1 MIMATTAG
9 WWGMRSRDVLRLWLL
24 IPLRDLWATGVWLT
38 GLFGNRVRWRD
49 RELTLDGQGRI
60 VRSEAE

>member
-1 MIMATTAG
+1 LSFFP
-9 WWGMRSRDVLRLWLL
+9 R
-24 IPLRDLWATGVWLT
+24 P

-60 VRSEAE
+60 IRPESIEKGPQDAILPRS

>member
-1 MIMATTAG
+1 
-9 WWGMRSRDVLRLWLL
+9 
-24 IPLRDLWATGVWLT
+24 VWVT

-60 VRSEAE
+60 IQSRPIENGPQDATLLHS

>member
-1 MIMATTAG
+1 
-9 WWGMRSRDVLRLWLL
+9 
-24 IPLRDLWATGVWLT
+24 VWLT